1 MRIGSALNG
10 PHQVVRVG
18 LLAQSARVVAG
29 GQDQRH
35 AVVDF
40 CDQLVGVGGD
50 DRERADPVSSR
61 TLTSARPGRLAHS
74 LFREQL
80 PGCGVVQLGQDIRD
94 KFPSQLPAQFSERP
108 RGTVSVNHNVVRLNR
123 DDKIA
128 VVTPDTNL
136 PLCARQHGNPLLC
149 GQAITVPGLQQ
160 RPLCE

>member
-18 LLAQSARVVAG
+18 LLAQPARVVAG

-94 KFPSQLPAQFSERP
+94 NFQSQLPAQFSERAGVGKSQRRQVESRRQNRSRHAGYKLAALRAPTRESPLMRPSYHRP
-108 RGTVSVNHNVVRLNR
+108 RSPT
-123 DDKIA
+123 A
-128 VVTPDTNL
+128 P
-136 PLCARQHGNPLLC
+136 AM
-149 GQAITVPGLQQ
+149 
-160 RPLCE
+160 

>member
-10 PHQVVRVG
+10 RIRSCGSGSSPSQRALLPGARISGTPSWISATSSLASVVMIANVRT
-18 LLAQSARVVAG
+18 QSAA
-29 GQDQRH
+29 
-35 AVVDF
+35 A
-40 CDQLVGVGGD
+40 
-50 DRERADPVSSR
+50 P
-61 TLTSARPGRLAHS
+61 LTSAPPGRLAHS

-80 PGCGVVQLGQDIRD
+80 PGCGVVQPGQDIRD
-94 KFPSQLPAQFSERP
+94 NFPSQLPAQFSERP